1 MKFNT
6 CVLSI
11 TIFFF
16 LFSACK
22 PYQITDYSA
31 TKFNLKADYPIDSVI
46 WKYLSPYRDSL
57 NSEMNV
63 VIGKSDSVLVKA
75 QPEGTLGNFV
85 ADALLF
91 QARRELNAE
100 IDFSIVNNGG
110 IRIPSLPSGE
120 ITMGKIF
127 ELMPFDNAIALMEVN
142 GKIVQK
148 LISKAAANGGWPVA
162 GMQYMIYKGTAE
174 QIYINGKKL
183 DTLATYHFVCSDY
196 IANGGD
202 DCTFLNAEKKMM
214 SPILFRN
221 LLINYILSLTAEGK
235 TISEKLEHRVVNE

>member
-1 MKFNT
+1 MK
-6 CVLSI
+6 V
-11 TIFFF
+11 
-16 LFSACK
+16 LFSVFLIFNFYFLISGCK
-22 PYQITDYSA
+22 PYQVADYSA
-31 TKFNLKADYPIDSVI
+31 NKFSMKADYPVDSAM
-46 WKYLSPYRDSL
+46 WKYLIPFRDSL
-57 NSEMNV
+57 NKTMQI
-63 VIGKSDSVLVKA
+63 VIGKSDSVLTKQ

-85 ADALLF
+85 ADALLI
-91 QARRELNAE
+91 QSRKELNAE

-110 IRIPSLPSGE
+110 IRIPSLPAGE

-127 ELMPFDNAIALMEVN
+127 ELMPFDNAIALMEVR
-142 GKIVQK
+142 GKIVQQ
-148 LISKAAANGGWPVA
+148 LVNKAAAKGGWPVA

-202 DCTFLNAEKKMM
+202 DCAFLNSEKKIM

-235 TISEKLEHRVVNE
+235 TISEKLEQRVVNE

>member
-1 MKFNT
+1 MK
-6 CVLSI
+6 
-11 TIFFF
+11 F
-16 LFSACK
+16 LFSGFILFCLSLIISSCRT
-22 PYQITDYSA
+22 YQVSDYSA
-31 TKFNLKADYPIDSVI
+31 NKFSMKADYPVDSAM
-46 WKYLSPYRDSL
+46 WKFLIPFRDSL
-57 NSEMNV
+57 NKTMQV
-63 VIGKSDSVLVKA
+63 VIGKSDSVLTKQ

-85 ADALLF
+85 ADALLI
-91 QARRELNAE
+91 QSRKELNSE

-110 IRIPSLPSGE
+110 IRIPSLPAGE

-127 ELMPFDNAIALMEVN
+127 ELMPFDNSIALIEAN
-142 GKIVQK
+142 GKIVHQ
-148 LISKAAANGGWPVA
+148 LINKAAAKGGWPVA

-183 DTLATYHFVCSDY
+183 DTLANYHFVCSDY

-202 DCTFLNAEKKMM
+202 DCTFLISEKKIM

-235 TISEKLEHRVVNE
+235 SISEKLEQRVVNE